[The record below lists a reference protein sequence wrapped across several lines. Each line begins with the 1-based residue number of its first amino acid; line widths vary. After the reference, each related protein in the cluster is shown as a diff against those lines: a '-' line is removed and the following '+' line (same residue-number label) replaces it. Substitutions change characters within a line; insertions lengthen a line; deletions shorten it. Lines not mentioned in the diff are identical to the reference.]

1 MTTVFA
7 SPPPGLD
14 SKMVEDIPME
24 VADTLPCPAA
34 VIKDSS
40 MEKSKAEARNKLSA
54 LSAMVSGI
62 KASDLQ
68 VAKRLALAKI
78 ASDIAD
84 AAKIASDIADAS
96 TLFLF
101 AKIEKIEAD
110 IKALLANL

>member
-7 SPPPGLD
+7 FSPSGLD
-14 SKMVEDIPME
+14 SKTLGDIPME
-24 VADTLPCPAA
+24 VADTLPCPAT

-40 MEKSKAEARNKLSA
+40 MEKFKAEARNKLSA

-68 VAKRLALAKI
+68 VAKRLAKN
-78 ASDIAD
+78 
-84 AAKIASDIADAS
+84 ASDIADAS
-96 TLFLF
+96 TFFFF

>member
-7 SPPPGLD
+7 SSPSGLD
-14 SKMVEDIPME
+14 SKTVEDIPME

-34 VIKDSS
+34 TVTKDSS
-40 MEKSKAEARNKLSA
+40 MEKSSAEARKKLSA

-68 VAKRLALAKI
+68 VAKRLAKI
-78 ASDIAD
+78 ASDIAEAI
-84 AAKIASDIADAS
+84 AAANDIADAS
-96 TLFLF
+96 TPFLF

-110 IKALLANL
+110 IKALLAIL

>member
-1 MTTVFA
+1 
-7 SPPPGLD
+7 
-14 SKMVEDIPME
+14 
-24 VADTLPCPAA
+24 
-34 VIKDSS
+34 
-40 MEKSKAEARNKLSA
+40 
-54 LSAMVSGI
+54 MVSGI

-84 AAKIASDIADAS
+84 AAKNASDIADAS
-96 TLFLF
+96 TFFFF

>member
-7 SPPPGLD
+7 SPPSGLD

-24 VADTLPCPAA
+24 VADTLPCPAS

-54 LSAMVSGI
+54 LSVMVSGI

-84 AAKIASDIADAS
+84 AW

>member
-7 SPPPGLD
+7 SPPSGLD

-62 KASDLQ
+62 KAPDFQ
-68 VAKRLALAKI
+68 VAKRL
-78 ASDIAD
+78 
-84 AAKIASDIADAS
+84 AKIASDIADAS

>member
-1 MTTVFA
+1 M
-7 SPPPGLD
+7 G
-14 SKMVEDIPME
+14 DIPTDG
-24 VADTLPCPAA
+24 VLLPTDGVLLPTDG
-34 VIKDSS
+34 VLLPMDGVLLPTDGVLFPSDSS

-62 KASDLQ
+62 KASDFQ
-68 VAKRLALAKI
+68 VAKRIAKI

-84 AAKIASDIADAS
+84 ANDIADAS
-96 TLFLF
+96 TLSLF

>member
-7 SPPPGLD
+7 FSPSGLD
-14 SKMVEDIPME
+14 SKTLGDIPME
-24 VADTLPCPAA
+24 VADTLPCPAT

-62 KASDLQ
+62 KAPDFQ
-68 VAKRLALAKI
+68 VAKRIAKI

-84 AAKIASDIADAS
+84 ANDIADAS

-101 AKIEKIEAD
+101 AKIEKIVAD

>member
-7 SPPPGLD
+7 FSPSGLD
-14 SKMVEDIPME
+14 SKTLGDIPME
-24 VADTLPCPAA
+24 VADTLPCPAT

-62 KASDLQ
+62 KASDFQ
-68 VAKRLALAKI
+68 VAMRLAKI

-84 AAKIASDIADAS
+84 AIAATNDIADAS
-96 TLFLF
+96 TPFLF

-110 IKALLANL
+110 IKALLVNL

>member
-7 SPPPGLD
+7 SSPSGLD
-14 SKMVEDIPME
+14 SKTVGDIPME

-54 LSAMVSGI
+54 LSAMVSSI
-62 KASDLQ
+62 KASDFQ
-68 VAKRLALAKI
+68 VAKRLAKI
-78 ASDIAD
+78 ARDIAD
-84 AAKIASDIADAS
+84 ANDIADAS
-96 TLFLF
+96 TLSLF

>member
-1 MTTVFA
+1 
-7 SPPPGLD
+7 
-14 SKMVEDIPME
+14 
-24 VADTLPCPAA
+24 
-34 VIKDSS
+34 
-40 MEKSKAEARNKLSA
+40 
-54 LSAMVSGI
+54 MVSGI

-84 AAKIASDIADAS
+84 AW

>member
-1 MTTVFA
+1 MISCTYVTTVFA
-7 SPPPGLD
+7 SSPSGLD
-14 SKMVEDIPME
+14 SKTVEDIPME

-62 KASDLQ
+62 KASDFQ
-68 VAKRLALAKI
+68 VAKRI
-78 ASDIAD
+78 
-84 AAKIASDIADAS
+84 AKIASDIADAS
-96 TLFLF
+96 TLSLF

>member
-7 SPPPGLD
+7 FSPSGLD
-14 SKMVEDIPME
+14 SKTLGDIPME
-24 VADTLPCPAA
+24 VADTLPCPAT

-40 MEKSKAEARNKLSA
+40 MEKSKAEARNKLST

-62 KASDLQ
+62 KAPDFQ
-68 VAKRLALAKI
+68 VAKRI
-78 ASDIAD
+78 
-84 AAKIASDIADAS
+84 AKIASDIADAS

-101 AKIEKIEAD
+101 AKIEKIVAD

>member
-7 SPPPGLD
+7 FSPSGLD
-14 SKMVEDIPME
+14 SKTLGDIPME
-24 VADTLPCPAA
+24 VADTLPCPAT

-40 MEKSKAEARNKLSA
+40 MEKSKAEARNKLST

-62 KASDLQ
+62 KAPDFQ
-68 VAKRLALAKI
+68 VAKRLAKI

-84 AAKIASDIADAS
+84 ANDIADAS

-101 AKIEKIEAD
+101 AKIEKIVAD

>member
-7 SPPPGLD
+7 FSPSGLD
-14 SKMVEDIPME
+14 SKTLGDIPME
-24 VADTLPCPAA
+24 VADTLPCPAT

-62 KASDLQ
+62 KASDFQ
-68 VAKRLALAKI
+68 VAMRLAKI

-84 AAKIASDIADAS
+84 AIAAANDIADAS
-96 TLFLF
+96 TPFLF
-101 AKIEKIEAD
+101 AKIDKIEAD
-110 IKALLANL
+110 IKALLAIL

>member
-7 SPPPGLD
+7 FSPSGLD
-14 SKMVEDIPME
+14 SKTVGDIPME
-24 VADTLPCPAA
+24 VADTLPCPAT

-84 AAKIASDIADAS
+84 AS
-96 TLFLF
+96 TPFLF

-110 IKALLANL
+110 IKALLVNL

>member
-7 SPPPGLD
+7 FSPSGLD
-14 SKMVEDIPME
+14 SKTVGDIPME
-24 VADTLPCPAA
+24 VADTLPCPAT

-62 KASDLQ
+62 KASDFQ
-68 VAKRLALAKI
+68 VAMMLAKI

-84 AAKIASDIADAS
+84 AIAAANDIADAS
-96 TLFLF
+96 TPFLF

-110 IKALLANL
+110 IRALLAIL

>member
-7 SPPPGLD
+7 SSPSGLD
-14 SKMVEDIPME
+14 SKTVEDIPME

-34 VIKDSS
+34 TVTKNSS
-40 MEKSKAEARNKLSA
+40 TEKSSAEARNKLSA

-62 KASDLQ
+62 KASDFQ
-68 VAKRLALAKI
+68 VAKRLAKI

-84 AAKIASDIADAS
+84 ANDIADAS
-96 TLFLF
+96 TLSLF